1 MHRTLFQL
9 WYMHRTLSHLCH
21 DDNASGHTYT
31 GTTPE
36 LDVVTPQHTHANQ
49 PSQVPEGRGQVL
61 ACVHGTV
68 GWPVRHRK
76 DLVRQGGHYTS
87 LCQCLDSCHAVFRHE
102 VDVVISVAGSRLLPW
117 LMRPDLPQAT
127 WTVTRSV
134 GNRSERSAW
143 MFRFGECSESLSNV
157 ATYSSDLVGVHHYGK
172 NTTHCTDYLRQHPLV
187 Q

>member
-1 MHRTLFQL
+1 MTMHQDTPTPARPQNWTLL
-9 WYMHRTLSHLCH
+9 PHS
-21 DDNASGHTYT
+21 
-31 GTTPE
+31 
-36 LDVVTPQHTHANQ
+36 THMQ
-49 PSQVPEGRGQVL
+49 TSTPSQVPEGRGQVL

-68 GWPVRHRK
+68 GWPVRHRKDLVRQGGNGTVGWPGRHRK

-117 LMRPDLPQAT
+117 LMRPGLPQAT